1 MRRWTDALRS
11 LACFHEGMQPH
22 QAPSTSTAA
31 HDEAIATRTEQPASL
46 RLDRVTHAF
55 GSGETTVTALDGVH
69 LEVQPGEFVAV
80 MGSSGSGKSTLLAC
94 AAGLIAP
101 TQGTVSIGGRQL
113 SGLSDDELTEVRRT
127 QIGFVFQ
134 SYNLVPS
141 LTALDNV
148 RLPSILG
155 GDAPDGERLGQLA
168 DRLGITDRLQH
179 RPSQLSGGQQ
189 QRVAIA
195 RALSMAPSIVLADEP
210 TGALDTASADSVLDL
225 LEEESKRG
233 QSIVTVTHDPLV
245 AERADRVVFLRD
257 GAVARAAEKL
267 TAREVSNV
275 LLELIAGSAA

>member
-1 MRRWTDALRS
+1 MT
-11 LACFHEGMQPH
+11 
-22 QAPSTSTAA
+22 TTV
-31 HDEAIATRTEQPASL
+31 TASL
-46 RLDRVTHAF
+46 FLDRVTHSF
-55 GSGETTVTALDGVH
+55 GSGETTVTALDDVH

-80 MGSSGSGKSTLLAC
+80 MGPSGSGKSTLLAC
-94 AAGLIAP
+94 AAGLLAP
-101 TQGTVSIGGRQL
+101 TRGTVSIGGRQL

-127 QIGFVFQ
+127 RIGFVFQ

-148 RLPSILG
+148 RLPSILV
-155 GDAPDGERLGQLA
+155 GDSPDNDRLQQLA

-210 TGALDTASADSVLDL
+210 TGALDTASAHSVLDL
-225 LEEESKRG
+225 LEDESKRG

-257 GAVARAAEKL
+257 GAVAKQSNKL
-267 TAREVSNV
+267 SAREISNV
-275 LLELIAGSAA
+275 LLELIEGSAA

>member
-1 MRRWTDALRS
+1 ML
-11 LACFHEGMQPH
+11 
-22 QAPSTSTAA
+22 
-31 HDEAIATRTEQPASL
+31 
-46 RLDRVTHAF
+46 LDRITHSF
-55 GSGETTVTALDGVH
+55 GSGETTVTALDDVH

-80 MGSSGSGKSTLLAC
+80 MGPSGSGKSTLLAC
-94 AAGLIAP
+94 AAGLLAP
-101 TQGTVSIGGRQL
+101 TRGTVSIGGRQL
-113 SGLSDDELTEVRRT
+113 SGLNDDELTEVRRT

-155 GDAPDGERLGQLA
+155 GDAPDSERLQQLA

-195 RALSMAPSIVLADEP
+195 RALSMVPSIVLADEP
-210 TGALDTASADSVLDL
+210 TGALDTASAHSVLDL

-245 AERADRVVFLRD
+245 AERADRVLFLRD
-257 GAVARAAEKL
+257 GAVARATDKL
-267 TAREVSNV
+267 TAREISNV
-275 LLELIAGSAA
+275 LLELIEGSAA